1 MKDSFN
7 ISLSSIFCIHRNN
20 TAIGAIII
28 NIHKYIILINARTH
42 KTSIS
47 IANTT
52 VVHHWIIVLSIVA
65 FANLS
70 LEVFTLVT
78 TSVFKIL
85 NHIKY
90 NGPIENGILETKDD
104 EICTII
110 FKNGTKY
117 IGEIHNNK
125 ITGKGK
131 YIFPSGA
138 FYSGNLLNGFRNGFG
153 KYYSN
158 EISYEGNWK
167 NGLKNGIGK
176 MINKNMIYEG
186 NWINGNINGYFLYI
200 IYNIFNS
207 PI

>member
-1 MKDSFN
+1 MNEEESEPLKNNSSKIDSSTN
-7 ISLSSIFCIHRNN
+7 YIPYSLLKE
-20 TAIGAIII
+20 II
-28 NIHKYIILINARTH
+28 
-42 KTSIS
+42 
-47 IANTT
+47 
-52 VVHHWIIVLSIVA
+52 
-65 FANLS
+65 
-70 LEVFTLVT
+70 T
-78 TSVFKIL
+78 TSEIPKKIIEESNSEL
-85 NHIKY
+85 WYETLTGKGKINFINHIKY
-90 NGPIENGILETKDD
+90 NGPIENGILETKND

-186 NWINGNINGYFLYI
+186 NWINGNINGYGKI
-200 IYNIFNS
+200 KWNN
-207 PI
+207 